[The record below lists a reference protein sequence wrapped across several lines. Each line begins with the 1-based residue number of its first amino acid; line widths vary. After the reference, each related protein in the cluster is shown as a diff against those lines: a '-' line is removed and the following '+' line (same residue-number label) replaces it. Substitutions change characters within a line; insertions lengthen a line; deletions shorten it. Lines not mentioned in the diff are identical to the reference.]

1 MEIKKEYY
9 SKVAETVIK
18 NLKNRNMDAYYCDNK
33 EEAVK
38 KMLEIME
45 EGKSVTWGGT
55 MTMAELGIVSE
66 LEKRNFVLLDRAKAK
81 NREEVEKIYRD
92 AFNADYYLMSSN
104 AVTMQ
109 GELINIDG
117 NGNRVAAL
125 IYGPKQVIIV
135 VGMNKIVKDV
145 ESGEQRIKSI
155 AAPMNTMRLNC
166 DTPCAKTGV
175 CHDCLGKNTICC
187 TTVVTRYARHTDRIK
202 VILVGE
208 ELGY

>member
-1 MEIKKEYY
+1 MEIKKEFY
-9 SKVAETVIK
+9 SKVAETVVK
-18 NLKNRNMDAYYCDNK
+18 NLKSRNMDACYCENK
-33 EEAVK
+33 EDAVK

-45 EGKSVTWGGT
+45 EGKSVTWGGSV
-55 MTMAELGIVSE
+55 TMAELGIVSE
-66 LEKRNFVLLDRAKAK
+66 LEKRNFVLLDRAKAGS
-81 NREEVEKIYRD
+81 REEVEKIYRD
-92 AFNADYYLMSSN
+92 AFNSDYYLMSSN

-145 ESGEQRIKSI
+145 QSGEQRIKDI
-155 AAPMNTMRLNC
+155 AAPMNTIRLNC

-175 CHDCLGKNTICC
+175 CHDCIGKSTICC

-202 VILVGE
+202 VILVG
-208 ELGY
+208 